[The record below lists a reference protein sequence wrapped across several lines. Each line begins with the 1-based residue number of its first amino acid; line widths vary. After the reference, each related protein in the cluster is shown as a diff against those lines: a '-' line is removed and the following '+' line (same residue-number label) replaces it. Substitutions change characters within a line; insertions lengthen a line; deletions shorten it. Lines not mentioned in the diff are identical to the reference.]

1 MRKARIAGA
10 LLFALIFLFAFLGSG
25 ALSSLAFGAIG
36 ASQVYPSAARL
47 LAQGLGAAT
56 MVPAIALAITLAIT
70 LLFGR
75 LYCSVLCPL
84 GIAQDAA
91 IRLGKRRGAWK
102 GSYQKN
108 RPALRAAAFAF
119 ASLAL
124 LSGLAGLAG
133 LLDPYSLSG
142 RFVGYA
148 LKPAMLALG
157 TVVSALYRAFGGY
170 WRVSLHGFELIAAIA
185 AALPMLLIAVAAFF
199 KGRLFCST
207 LCPVGAVLGTI
218 NRVAVFK
225 PRLDEGLCTSCGAC
239 ARVCKAHCIDTRAK
253 ALDSGRCVS
262 CFSCI
267 PACPAGAIRYGR
279 ASSAPLK
286 KRDARLDGEKRGFL
300 KATLIGGGAFTLAA
314 LLPAKAA
321 AALSSAALNSMKSR
335 TLDPAAP
342 PGASSRELFLE
353 RCSGCGLCV
362 SKCPSGVLKP
372 SLLRYGA
379 PGLLAPY
386 LDYEHS
392 YCQYEC
398 ALCLELCPTGAL
410 RRMTLEDKK
419 LAQLGSA
426 ALVRDKCIVITD
438 KTACG
443 ACAEHCPTGAVRMVA
458 GISGLNEPLFDEAIC
473 IGCGACHHVCP
484 AEPDKAITVRGKV
497 LQTAALPPTKD
508 LFKAAAESQDAAAME
523 AEEESADEFP
533 F

>member
-1 MRKARIAGA
+1 MAAA
-10 LLFALIFLFAFLGSG
+10 LLFALLFLFGFLGSG
-25 ALSSLAFGAIG
+25 ALPSFVFSVIG
-36 ASQVYPSAARL
+36 TSQVFPNAARL

-56 MVPAIALAITLAIT
+56 LASAIGLMIVLVLT

-84 GIAQDAA
+84 GLVQDAA
-91 IRLGKRRGAWK
+91 IGLGKRCGAWR
-102 GSYQKN
+102 GSYQKD

-124 LSGLAGLAG
+124 LAGLAGLAA

-142 RFVGYA
+142 RFVSYA
-148 LKPAMLALG
+148 LKPAMLVIGSAF
-157 TVVSALYRAFGGY
+157 SALYRAFGGY
-170 WRVSLHGFELIAAIA
+170 RRVSLSGFEPIAAIA
-185 AALPMLLIAVAAFF
+185 AALPLLLISAAAFF

-218 NRVAVFK
+218 NRIAVFM
-225 PRLDEGLCTSCGAC
+225 PRLDAGLCTSCGAC
-239 ARVCKAHCIDTRAK
+239 ARVCAAHCIDTRAK
-253 ALDSGRCVS
+253 KLDSERCVS
-262 CFSCI
+262 CFSCLSS
-267 PACPAGAIRYGR
+267 CPAGALRYGR
-279 ASSAPLK
+279 SFSAPLK
-286 KRDARLDGEKRGFL
+286 KRDIRLDGAKRGFL
-300 KATLIGGGAFTLAA
+300 KATLLGGGAFALAA
-314 LLPAKAA
+314 LLPAKTA
-321 AALSSAALNSMKSR
+321 AALVSASSTSMRSKA
-335 TLDPAAP
+335 LDPAAP

-379 PGLLAPY
+379 PGMLAPY

-392 YCQYEC
+392 YCQFEC

-410 RRMTLEDKK
+410 RRMPLYDKK

-484 AEPDKAITVRGKV
+484 AEPDKAITVRGKL
-497 LQTAALPPTKD
+497 LQTTALPPTKD
-508 LFKAAAESQDAAAME
+508 LFKAE
-523 AEEESADEFP
+523 ARSPDEASLADEEESADEFP